1 MTPMCTFVPRQLD
14 KDQMM
19 SLFPESN
26 FLMAESSGNRK
37 GRLGQTCSKGEIL
50 VSGLVLSEGF
60 DILEFFF
67 FFFKD
72 V

>member
-50 VSGLVLSEGF
+50 VSGLV
-60 DILEFFF
+60 
-67 FFFKD
+67 
-72 V
+72 